1 MKKLIVFIAFF
12 TSFCYMAIAQTDTT
26 ETKKEEKLK
35 KGFSFGALPVVAFDT
50 DIGFKYGALVNLYD
64 YGDGTNYP
72 EYDHSLYL
80 EWSRTTKG
88 NGINQII
95 YDSERLIPKMRVT
108 AEVSYMTEK
117 ALNFYGFNGYK
128 SYYNPDFEDDQ
139 NEDYIS
145 RVFYRHDRKSLRLK
159 TDFQGNIIGEKLRWL
174 AGIAYHGTNIS
185 SVDIDKLNKGKDEAD
200 KLPDTLGIF
209 DYYKQW
215 GVLPSDQFDG
225 GNNGFLRFG
234 LIYDTRDIEANPSK
248 GLWEEVIMTVAPKAF
263 GFESFTTSLLLLHR
277 QYFTLFPGRLSFAYR
292 LGYQTKLSGDNPYYL
307 LPYISDSKNIRD
319 GFGGAKTMR
328 GILRNRVVGDGVA
341 FGNFELRWKVI
352 KTVIANQNIYV
363 ALSAFT
369 DMGRV
374 VDPFSLNLSGVPD
387 NILINSKT
395 YNPQTWFDYEDEALH
410 IGYGGGLRIAL
421 NENFIVA
428 FDYGIA
434 ANEADGE
441 SGLYIALNW
450 LF

>member
-209 DYYKQW
+209 DYYKKW

>member
-1 MKKLIVFIAFF
+1 MKKLSVLIAFMLSF
-12 TSFCYMAIAQTDTT
+12 TMAVNAQEDSTKT
-26 ETKKEEKLK
+26 EKKEKIK
-35 KGFSFGALPVVAFDT
+35 KGFSFGGVPVVAYDT

-64 YGDGTNYP
+64 YGDGSRYP

-128 SYYNPDFEDDQ
+128 SYYNPNFEDDQ
-139 NEDYIS
+139 HEDYIS

-159 TDFQGNIIGEKLRWL
+159 ADFQGDILGKKLRWL
-174 AGIAYHGTNIS
+174 AGISYHGTTIS
-185 SVDIDKLNKGKDEAD
+185 SVDIDKLNDGKSEEDL
-200 KLPDTLGIF
+200 LPDTLGIF
-209 DYYKQW
+209 DYYRQW
-215 GVLPSDQFDG
+215 NVISADQSDG
-225 GNNGFLRFG
+225 GNNAMIKLGMIF
-234 LIYDTRDIEANPSK
+234 DTRDIEANPSK
-248 GLWEEVIMTVAPKAF
+248 GIWEEVMLTVAPSAF

-277 QYFTLFPGRLSFAYR
+277 QYFTLFPGRLTFAYR
-292 LGYQTKLSGDNPYYL
+292 LGYQTKLGGDIPYYL
-307 LPYISDSKNIRD
+307 LPYFTDSRNIRD

-328 GILRNRVVGDGVA
+328 GILRNRVVGNGVA
-341 FGNFELRWKVI
+341 FGNFEFRWKVI
-352 KTVIANQNIYV
+352 KTIVANQNVYI
-363 ALSAFT
+363 ALSGFT

-374 VDPFSLNLSGVPD
+374 VDPFSQDLSGVPS
-387 NILINSKT
+387 NITIHNKS
-395 YNPQTWFDYEDEALH
+395 YNPQEWFNYQDESWH
-410 IGYGGGLRIAL
+410 ISYGAGLRVAL

-428 FDYGIA
+428 FDYGMA
-434 ANEADGE
+434 AKEEDGS
-441 SGLYIALNW
+441 SGLYIGLNW